1 MTTQAEPIIHTTT
14 PSVPADRAKLKGMI
28 EEAAVCMQKIDDQRA
43 AMKDIFELIK
53 DDFAIAPKYSRKMA
67 KAYYKQTYIDM
78 QAEQE
83 EFELLYEAIIGIE

>member
-1 MTTQAEPIIHTTT
+1 MTTQPESATL

-28 EEAAVCMQKIDDQRA
+28 EEAAVCMQRIDDQRE

-53 DDFAIAPKYSRKMA
+53 EDFAIAPKYSRKMA
-67 KAYYKQTYIDM
+67 KAYHKHTYRDM

-83 EFELLYEAIIGIE
+83 EFELLYEGIIGTE